1 MPQPNPPETTSL
13 PSGTPEGLLLRAAA
27 NTGKQVVLLRAAASI
42 TSCLQEV
49 QGLGSQ
55 PPTEGG
61 GNIRDPD
68 IVCGSV
74 YDYETRL
81 VLNESSDH
89 LEPSG
94 VEWTKG

>member
-1 MPQPNPPETTSL
+1 M
-13 PSGTPEGLLLRAAA
+13 LRVAT

-61 GNIRDPD
+61 GTSGIQTLY
-68 IVCGSV
+68 VAV
-74 YDYETRL
+74 VMTMRL
-81 VLNESSDH
+81 
-89 LEPSG
+89 G
-94 VEWTKG
+94 WC